1 MEEAEARE
9 AERKRQAELENRRR
23 ELADGDELNRIYEEE
38 KKKEKEAE
46 LEAIKQQTKFQHVR
60 DAALKKEAEAAER
73 RARMK
78 VRGTS

>member
-1 MEEAEARE
+1 MFLTRLG
-9 AERKRQAELENRRR
+9 ELSWQIEVHY
-23 ELADGDELNRIYEEE
+23 ADINLYYLFTQEE